1 MSTTPTK
8 KPATLVAVSDATLPA
23 TVREWKEISAWM
35 ETAKK
40 TEKELREKIAAAL
53 FPSPVEGV
61 NRVQAVLDG
70 QTVEIALDHKINR
83 KLDEPGL
90 DAVMLQLPEN
100 SPYRQAGVLIAYKPS
115 LVLKGFRTMP
125 DEQRRIF
132 SQCLT
137 ETPGLP
143 SLEVEVIED
152 PRGTYDLIRTG
163 VGEYRVGEKVE
174 EAAADWPAKVEAR
187 ENRMAP
193 AITIEIPAHSIDAK
207 AFKQKLAKTMSG
219 FIGKKNTPDTRK
231 KISAATKAVKAV

>member
-1 MSTTPTK
+1 MSTTTAKSSIP
-8 KPATLVAVSDATLPA
+8 LVAVSDATLPA

-61 NRVQAVLDG
+61 NRVQVVLDG
-70 QTVEIALDHKINR
+70 STVEVALDHKINR

-90 DAVMLQLPEN
+90 DAVMLQLPED

-125 DEQRRIF
+125 DDQRRIF

-143 SLEVEVIED
+143 SLDVEVIE
-152 PRGTYDLIRTG
+152 
-163 VGEYRVGEKVE
+163 
-174 EAAADWPAKVEAR
+174 EAGADWPAKIAAPLALGAASSPTKAVLV
-187 ENRMAP
+187 NFSKHVKKSKPAP
-193 AITIEIPAHSIDAK
+193 APK
-207 AFKQKLAKTMSG
+207 KQ
-219 FIGKKNTPDTRK
+219 
-231 KISAATKAVKAV
+231 SAAAKAVKAVQSSRKKKR